1 MAIKYQSND
10 PLKDALAK
18 VTADNVELITALRI
32 AKGFAN
38 IGDVF
43 VGFEGKD
50 KKNQYFQL
58 RVDYDPIKKGH
69 VNVMIN
75 GSERHEYC
83 GETYDWY
90 VQVLDNINGG
100 SYCDVSRNNQ
110 KMWQTAGQEK
120 NNQYIEGMKKYMRR
134 YFQPSK

>member
-1 MAIKYQSND
+1 MAIQYDSKN
-10 PLKDALAK
+10 PLKDAIAK
-18 VTADNVELITALRI
+18 VTAANIDRITALRI

-50 KKNQYFQL
+50 RNDKYFQL
-58 RVDYDPIKKGH
+58 RVDYDPTKKGH

-75 GSERHEYC
+75 GSERHEYM

-90 VQVLDNINGG
+90 LQVINNINGG
-100 SYCDVSRNNQ
+100 NYCDVSRDSQNR
-110 KMWQTAGQEK
+110 WQTAGQEK
-120 NNQYIEGMKKYMRR
+120 KPEYIEGMKKYMRR
-134 YFQPSK
+134 YL